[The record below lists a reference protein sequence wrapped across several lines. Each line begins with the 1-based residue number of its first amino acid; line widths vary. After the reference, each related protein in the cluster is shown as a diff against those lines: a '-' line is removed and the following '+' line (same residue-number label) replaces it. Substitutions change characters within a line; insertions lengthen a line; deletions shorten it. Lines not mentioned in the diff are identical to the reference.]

1 MDYPKM
7 SALKMNLGVLVR
19 KARTDLEKTLGL
31 LVAPY
36 QVGTGVVNQEEIV
49 VHPLMMAVASHM
61 V

>member
-1 MDYPKM
+1 ML
-7 SALKMNLGVLVR
+7 ALEMNLGELVR

-36 QVGTGVVNQEEIV
+36 QVGTGVVGQEEIA
-49 VHPLMMAVASHM
+49 VHPSMMAVTSHM